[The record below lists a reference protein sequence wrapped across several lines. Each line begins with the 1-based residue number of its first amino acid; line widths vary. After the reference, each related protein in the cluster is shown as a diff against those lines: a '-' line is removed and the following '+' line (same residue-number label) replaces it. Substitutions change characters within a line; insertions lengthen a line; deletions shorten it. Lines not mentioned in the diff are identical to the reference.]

1 MKNVH
6 YGALIALPLA
16 FIMLLGYIVPGGA
29 AGANIVLDE
38 SMISYA
44 PEEPELN
51 GSFNVTVDPLFIDA
65 EPIEGGVLLMWS
77 LCTEDG
83 CGIAQPIQ
91 MSDNGDGTWSVVLGG
106 RRIIKKPGT
115 GKPYL
120 DILFYVK
127 ITAVPT
133 GGGDEFSEQSDSI
146 TVFFKEGS
154 TPVDDDD
161 DTAPDDDDDDD
172 GDDSPFGL
180 EILLIGIIAAG
191 ALVYYRKRH

>member
-6 YGALIALPLA
+6 YGLLTVLPIA
-16 FIMLLGYIVPGGA
+16 FILLAGYLIPGEA

-38 SMISYA
+38 SMISYV
-44 PEEPELN
+44 PEEPELS
-51 GSFNVTVDPLFIDA
+51 GSLNVTVDPLFIDA

-83 CGIAQPIQ
+83 CGIAQPKQ
-91 MSDNGDGTWSVVLGG
+91 MTDNGDGTWYTVLGG
-106 RRIIKKPGT
+106 PFLETDPIT

-120 DILFYVK
+120 DVLFYVK

-146 TVFFKEGS
+146 EIVFNQSS

-161 DTAPDDDDDDD
+161 TTPDDDDDDN
-172 GDDSPFGL
+172 DDSPFGL
-180 EILLIGIIAAG
+180 EIALIGIIAAV
-191 ALVYYRKRH
+191 AVAIYKKRR